1 MSESRKDLNLGLA
14 KSYDPEQIERKWYSF
29 WEENHCFDADEK
41 ASGEPFSMVIPPPN
55 VTGSLHMG
63 HALNN
68 LLQDILARYKRQ
80 RGYNVLWMP
89 GTDHAGIATQN
100 VVERQLAA
108 EGLDRHAIGREKF
121 IERVWQWR
129 RESGGTIINQLKR
142 LGSSCDWRRERFTM
156 DEGLSKAVREVFVSL
171 YEKGLIY
178 QGDYII
184 NWCPRCHTALSDLE
198 VEFEEHNDGH
208 LWDLQYPLADGSG
221 SIIVSTTR
229 PETMLGDT
237 AVAVNGS
244 DERYRDLV
252 GREVILP
259 LMERK
264 IPIIADDYVDM
275 EFGSGAV
282 KITPA
287 HDPNDFE
294 VGLRHG
300 LEIVK
305 VMDEKGVM
313 NENAGKYAGL
323 SREEC
328 RKKVVEDLDELG
340 LLPAVKDYSHNVGH
354 CYRCRTIIE
363 PYLSNQWFVRI
374 KPLAERALAAVKEG
388 ETRII
393 PQNWEKT
400 YFNWMENIRDWCIS
414 RQIWWGH
421 RIPAWYCGACGKMIV
436 ARQDPEACPECG
448 AQELRQETDVL
459 DTWFSSGLWPFS
471 TMGWPEETETLRK
484 WYPTSVLVTGFD
496 ILFFWVARMMMMGL
510 EFRDEVPFKDVYI
523 HALVRDEHGQKMSK
537 SRGNVIDPLVII
549 DQYGADALRFTLAAF
564 AAQGRDVSLS
574 EARIAGYRNFVN
586 KLWNAARF
594 TLMNLDEDFDP
605 AAAVEPA
612 VLSPAE
618 SWISHRLNRTI
629 EEVVAALDEYR
640 FNDAAQALY
649 QFTWHEFCDWFLEL
663 EKPDLFQSED
673 GERRTAA
680 RAVLYRTLERIVRL
694 LHPIMPFVC
703 EEIWQN
709 LPRPAAAPGSIM
721 ATAYPGAE
729 PEFDDPAAVG
739 AMERVMAVIT
749 AIRNIRGEMNLS
761 PGQPLAAVIRGKDE
775 AVLATLRENAPSII
789 SLARLSALEIDA
801 GAEKP
806 AQAAAGLAAG
816 VEIFVPLAGL
826 VDFRQ
831 EAERLKKAIKKAEKE
846 FSGVDKK
853 LGNEKFLAKAPA
865 EVVEKER
872 AKHRELAEKLE
883 KLRVG
888 LKTLEAVSGP

>member
-1 MSESRKDLNLGLA
+1 MPVSSDPQVKTLE
-14 KSYDPEQIERKWYSF
+14 KSYDPQQIEGKWYAF
-29 WEENHCFDADEK
+29 WEENGCFEADPE
-41 ASGEPFSMVIPPPN
+41 ASGRPFSMVIPPPN

-68 LLQDILARYKRQ
+68 LLQDILARYHRQ
-80 RGYNVLWMP
+80 QGRNVLWMP

-156 DEGLSKAVREVFVSL
+156 DDGLSRAVREVFVSL
-171 YEKGLIY
+171 YEEGLIY

-198 VEFEEHNDGH
+198 VEFEEHNEGR
-208 LWDLQYPLADGSG
+208 LWDLEYPLADGGG

-237 AVAVNGS
+237 AVAVNGA
-244 DERYRDLV
+244 DERYREMI
-252 GREVILP
+252 GKEVVLP
-259 LMERK
+259 LLGRR
-264 IPIIADDYVDM
+264 IPIIADDYVDR

-287 HDPNDFE
+287 HDANDFE

-300 LEIVK
+300 LEMIK

-313 NENAGKYAGL
+313 NENAGPYAGL
-323 SREEC
+323 TREAC
-328 RKKVVEDLDELG
+328 RLRVVADLEKQGRLS
-340 LLPAVKDYSHNVGH
+340 AIKDYQHNVGH

-363 PYLSNQWFVRI
+363 PYLSNQWFVKI
-374 KPLAERALAAVKEG
+374 KPLAERAVAAVQDGK
-388 ETRII
+388 TRII
-393 PQNWEKT
+393 PKNWEKT

-421 RIPAWYCGACGKMIV
+421 RIPAWYCDACGKMIV
-436 ARQDPEACPECG
+436 ARQDPTSCPDCG
-448 AQELRQETDVL
+448 GPLRQETDVL

-471 TMGWPEETETLRK
+471 TMGWPEQTATLK
-484 WYPTSVLVTGFD
+484 TYYPTSVLVTGFD

-510 EFRDEVPFKDVYI
+510 KFMDEVPFRDVYI

-537 SRGNVIDPLVII
+537 SRGNVIDPLIII

-574 EARIAGYRNFVN
+574 EARIGGYRNFVN

-594 TLMNLDEDFDP
+594 TLMNLEDFQPSADDLP
-605 AAAVEPA
+605 TEN
-612 VLSPAE
+612 LSLPNR
-618 SWISHRLNRTI
+618 WISHRLNQTI
-629 EEVVAALDEYR
+629 AEVGQAFDEYR
-640 FNDAAQALY
+640 FNDAAQVLY
-649 QFTWHEFCDWFLEL
+649 QFTWHEFCDWYLEL
-663 EKPDLFQSED
+663 VKPDLFQSED
-673 GERRTAA
+673 QLRRGLAQ
-680 RAVLYRTLERIVRL
+680 AVLYRSLEQIVRL

-703 EEIWQN
+703 EEIWQA
-709 LPRPAAAPGSIM
+709 LPRPATAPLSLM
-721 ATAYPGAE
+721 QTSFPRVAPALV
-729 PEFDDPAAVG
+729 DPAA
-739 AMERVMAVIT
+739 AQEMEQVMAVIT
-749 AIRNIRGEMNLS
+749 AVRNLRGEMNLS
-761 PGQPLAAVIRGKDE
+761 PGRALDLIVRGGEAETLAALQRNSEVIMH
-775 AVLATLRENAPSII
+775 
-789 SLARLSALEIDA
+789 LARLQGLTI
-801 GAEKP
+801 
-806 AQAAAGLAAG
+806 AAAAARPPQSAAALAAG
-816 VEIFVPLAGL
+816 CELFVPLAGL
-826 VDFRQ
+826 VDFAQ
-831 EAERLKKAIKKAEKE
+831 EAARLAKELKKVEKE
-846 FSGVDKK
+846 LAGVNGK

-865 EVVEKER
+865 EVLAKEQG
-872 AKHRELAEKLE
+872 KSEELNLKLE
-883 KLRVG
+883 KLKASLRV
-888 LKTLEAVSGP
+888 LQESAL